1 MKNLISVSLIRLY
14 GIGASYLVCKDLQQ
28 KLERINKHCILYE
41 DIHMQLISASNIK
54 EDELAFVI
62 SYSGITQEIVNM
74 ANMIKN
80 NGAKLISITRYDSNQ
95 VMSLAD
101 YKMFVQSTEGIKRIS
116 AESSRISQMALID
129 VIYNT
134 YIEKMKIKYYDR
146 IIQTGYLLK
155 KEDKEDEN
163 I

>member
-1 MKNLISVSLIRLY
+1 
-14 GIGASYLVCKDLQQ
+14 
-28 KLERINKHCILYE
+28 
-41 DIHMQLISASNIK
+41 MQLISDSNIK

-134 YIEKMKIKYYDR
+134 YIEKMKIKYADR